1 MEPKLLINLSLGK
14 KQIFRMVGKVLRQM
28 KLFSFMN
35 CRVIDMSSK
44 LEVEQVA
51 WNSIFLIET

>member
-1 MEPKLLINLSLGK
+1 
-14 KQIFRMVGKVLRQM
+14 M

-44 LEVEQVA
+44 LEVGQVA